1 MRAGGFAAAA
11 EKTAAGFGLHG
22 VAAHAR
28 CGRQGYPGRR
38 FVRGFFSGFCEE
50 REGNRLLRAE
60 LCAAAAF
67 RAAREVGVF
76 RREVDSLRAD
86 RAADLAGLAL
96 MRKALGFVY
105 CRSERLVK
113 SREKREKCANRAET
127 VAPAPQHD
135 PFKDE
140 DDRRSERE
148 PLHVGAGDE
157 VPCAQNEGKE
167 KTDGAD
173 ETEDGKA
180 EDGGRQKAPR
190 EDAQRQSV
198 RSRALRLGGFF
209 RVNRNALLFLR
220 CGVAFHQKARAEP
233 SAEVAAEEKDAGH
246 KERQKDERARRDGAR
261 GGVVFKSSQRAERR
275 DRFKSRGAV
284 GPKPQLEG
292 GCQKKGDDDGKTHG
306 LRSKEMLH
314 DASFFFFKGFTMMP
328 RRPPL

>member
-1 MRAGGFAAAA
+1 MRADGFAAAA
-11 EKTAAGFGLHG
+11 EKAAAGFRLHG

-28 CGRQGYPGRR
+28 SGRQWHQGRR
-38 FVRGFFSGFCEE
+38 LVRRLFIGLCEE
-50 REGNRLLRAE
+50 REGNRLLGAE
-60 LCAAAAF
+60 LCATAAF
-67 RAAREVGVF
+67 RAAREVGVC

-96 MRKALGFVY
+96 MREALGFVHHWA
-105 CRSERLVK
+105 ERLVK
-113 SREKREKCANRAET
+113 AREQREESADRAEA

-140 DDRRSERE
+140 DEGRSERE

-190 EDAQRQSV
+190 EDAQRQSA
-198 RSRALRLGGFF
+198 RSRALRFGGFF

-261 GGVVFKSSQRAERR
+261 GGVVFKGSQRAERR
-275 DRFKSRGAV
+275 DRFKPRGAV
-284 GPKPQLEG
+284 GAKPQLEG
-292 GCQKKGDDDGKTHG
+292 SCQKKGDDDGKTHG